1 MIKDVMVHLDGT
13 PSDDDRL
20 QDAESLASASQAHL
34 TGLFTNPLP
43 DFATL
48 IPIDGGVLA
57 ADVIAKLEDDARR
70 QGDTAHQRLVVRFG
84 RLDVPNEIRRLD
96 GTPGQL
102 LGPAASEARWADLFV
117 VSRPYGRNGDSQWE
131 GLFEAVLFE
140 SGRGVLVV
148 PPGRRSRD
156 GIRRVLV
163 CWKDTR
169 EAARAVAEATPILE
183 KAARTVILLVDPEPA
198 ATDGKSEP
206 AADLAKHLDR
216 HGAQVEVVVIES
228 QSRSVSEI
236 ILEQAARI
244 SADLVVMGGY
254 GHSRAREWILGGV
267 TRNLLSSSRFPLLM
281 AH

>member
-1 MIKDVMVHLDGT
+1 MIKDVVVHLDGT
-13 PSDDDRL
+13 PSDDERL
-20 QDAESLASASQAHL
+20 KDAESLASASQAHL

-43 DFATL
+43 NFATL

-70 QGDTAHQRLVVRFG
+70 QGDLAHQRLVERFG
-84 RLDVPNEIRRLD
+84 RVGVPNEIRRLD

-117 VSRPYGRNGDSQWE
+117 IGRPYGRNGDSQWE

-140 SGRGVLVV
+140 SGHGVLVV
-148 PPGRRSRD
+148 PPCRRSSN

-169 EAARAVAEATPILE
+169 EATRAVAEATPILE
-183 KAARTVILLVDPEPA
+183 KAARTVILLVDPESP
-198 ATDGKSEP
+198 DNRGKSEL

-228 QSRSVSEI
+228 QGRSVSDV
-236 ILEQAARI
+236 ILEQAGRI
-244 SADLVVMGGY
+244 SADLIVMGGY
-254 GHSRAREWILGGV
+254 GHSRAREWIMGGV
-267 TRNLLSSSRFPLLM
+267 TRDLLSSSRFPILM